1 MKISHFAKI
10 TAFTLFITLNS
21 ANASLFFGGGVGATD
36 GVILEAGYKAN
47 PFVSL
52 RARGT
57 YLPSITMP
65 SLLASGFQANSGTF
79 NNIDSLKFES
89 KTFDL
94 GAEITPIPLL
104 PIISSFK
111 LIGAI
116 QYMDT
121 QVALG
126 SGNYN
131 AVVANKNAFA
141 PYFGLGIDII
151 SLPIISLRTTFGGS
165 FRSFEVK
172 STNATNVDQAALSS
186 KIDSNIFVPSASLTI
201 RATLPN
207 VPFVPFI

>member
-1 MKISHFAKI
+1 MKIPHFAKI
-10 TAFTLFITLNS
+10 TAFILLTTFNP
-21 ANASLFFGGGVGATD
+21 AKASIFLGGGVGVTD
-36 GVILEAGYKAN
+36 GLVLEAGYKSN

-57 YLPSITMP
+57 YLPSLTMP
-65 SLLASGFQANSGTF
+65 SLLGSGFEANSGTF
-79 NNIDSLKFES
+79 KNIDSLKFES
-89 KTFDL
+89 KTFDI

-104 PIISSFK
+104 PIVSKFK

-121 QVALG
+121 QVRLG
-126 SGNYN
+126 NGNSN
-131 AVVANKNAFA
+131 AIISNKNAFA

-172 STNATNVDQAALSS
+172 SSNASDTTALSS

>member
-10 TAFTLFITLNS
+10 TAFTLFITLNT
-21 ANASLFFGGGVGATD
+21 AKASLFFGGGVGITD
-36 GVILEAGYKAN
+36 GLVLEAGYKAN
-47 PFVSL
+47 PFVAL

-57 YLPSITMP
+57 YLPSLTMP
-65 SLLASGFQANSGTF
+65 SLIASGFKSNSGTF
-79 NNIDSLKFES
+79 SSIDSLKFES
-89 KTFDL
+89 KTFDI

-104 PIISSFK
+104 PIVSAFK
-111 LIGAI
+111 LIGAV

-121 QVALG
+121 QVTLG

-172 STNATNVDQAALSS
+172 SSNASDTSALSS
-186 KIDSNIFVPSASLTI
+186 KIDNNIFVPSASLTI

-207 VPFVPFI
+207 VPFIPFI

>member
-1 MKISHFAKI
+1 MKIPHFAKI
-10 TAFTLFITLNS
+10 TAFVLFITLNP
-21 ANASLFFGGGVGATD
+21 AKASLFFGGGVGATD
-36 GVILEAGYKAN
+36 GLILEAGYKAN

-57 YLPSITMP
+57 YLPSISMP

-79 NNIDSLKFES
+79 TNIDTLKFES
-89 KTFDL
+89 KTYDI
-94 GAEITPIPLL
+94 GAEITPIPLF
-104 PIISSFK
+104 PILSSIK
-111 LIGAI
+111 LIGAV

-121 QVALG
+121 QVTLG

-131 AVVANKNAFA
+131 AVVSNKNAFA

-151 SLPIISLRTTFGGS
+151 SLPIVSLRTTFGGS
-165 FRSFEVK
+165 FRSFEVQ
-172 STNATNVDQAALSS
+172 STNGSDSDKSALSS

-207 VPFVPFI
+207 VPFIPFI

>member
-1 MKISHFAKI
+1 MKIPHFAKLI
-10 TAFTLFITLNS
+10 TFALLITLNPVK
-21 ANASLFFGGGVGATD
+21 AALFFGGGVGATD
-36 GVILEAGYKAN
+36 GIILEAGYKAN
-47 PFVSL
+47 PFISL

-57 YLPSITMP
+57 YLPSLTMP
-65 SLLASGFQANSGTF
+65 SLLGSGFEANSGTF
-79 NNIDSLKFES
+79 KNIDSLKFES
-89 KTFDL
+89 KTFDI

-104 PIISSFK
+104 PIVSAFK
-111 LIGAI
+111 LIGAV

-121 QVALG
+121 QVTLG

-172 STNATNVDQAALSS
+172 SSNASDTTALSS

>member
-10 TAFTLFITLNS
+10 TAFTLLITLNP
-21 ANASLFFGGGVGATD
+21 AKASLFFGGGVGVTD
-36 GVILEAGYKAN
+36 GLVLEGGYKAN
-47 PFVSL
+47 PFVAL

-57 YLPSITMP
+57 YLPSLTMP
-65 SLLASGFQANSGTF
+65 SLLASGFKSNSGTF
-79 NNIDSLKFES
+79 SSIDSLKFES
-89 KTFDL
+89 KTFDI

-104 PIISSFK
+104 PIISAFK
-111 LIGAI
+111 LIASI

-121 QVALG
+121 QVTLG

-131 AVVANKNAFA
+131 AIVANKNAFA

-151 SLPIISLRTTFGGS
+151 SLPIVSLRTTFGGS

-172 STNATNVDQAALSS
+172 STTGSVSDQAALTSQ
-186 KIDSNIFVPSASLTI
+186 INNNIFVPSASLTI